1 MKKIKYIFSIV
12 MLFVAFASN
21 AQTFNWSSLKKD
33 QKHIL
38 NLNVNSE
45 YGITYG
51 VGYNYHLRSKLPII
65 LNSEYSFPSGKNITD
80 DFKTKIG
87 GQVDLFQVGDFH
99 FTAKLQGIFRKYEND
114 YARLLNFGSDLSG
127 TVGYYKKGWF
137 VAGEI
142 GFDKAIVT
150 HFRHSDLYKSNYPGV
165 NDGWY
170 EPSTGGNLYYGV
182 QGGLSGR
189 KVDVYLKAGKLT
201 EQDFKTSPILT
212 FYAQVGV
219 NIKFR

>member
-12 MLFVAFASN
+12 VLFVAFASN

-45 YGITYG
+45 YGVTYG

-150 HFRHSDLYKSNYPGV
+150 HFKHSDLYKSNYPGV
-165 NDGWY
+165 RDGWY
-170 EPSTGGNLYYGV
+170 EPSTGGNLYYGI

-189 KVDVYLKAGKLT
+189 KFDVYLNAGKLT
-201 EQDFKTSPILT
+201 EQDFKTSPILP

>member
-12 MLFVAFASN
+12 VLFVAFASN

-212 FYAQVGV
+212 FHAQVGV

>member
-150 HFRHSDLYKSNYPGV
+150 HFKHSDLYKSNYPGV

-212 FYAQVGV
+212 FYAQIGV
-219 NIKFR
+219 NFKFR